1 MKNKL
6 MLVALATSMIAVNAF
21 GAVDISMPTVKN
33 TGDRDIWVAF
43 TLSSGKSIRK
53 TSYTR
58 FKKGEAI
65 TLAESAAGNWLNI
78 QSYKCAK
85 GIPVAFDKE
94 KIKVLSGIHYIEVS
108 ATDSGINVQQFRSAK
123 EARQ

>member
-1 MKNKL
+1 
-6 MLVALATSMIAVNAF
+6 MLVALATAMLAGNAF

-53 TSYTR
+53 TAYTR
-58 FKKGEAI
+58 FKKGEEI
-65 TLAESAAGNWLNI
+65 TLLESATGNWLNI
-78 QSYKCAK
+78 QSYKCVN

-94 KIKVLSGIHYIEVS
+94 KVKIKAGIHYIEVS
-108 ATDSGINVQQFRSAK
+108 ATNSGIEVYQFESKKA
-123 EARQ
+123 ARR